1 MSSVNMVLFEP
12 EIPQNTGNIMRT
24 CVATNTILH
33 LIEPLGFKLD
43 DNHMRRSGVNY
54 LQYLDIRVYKNFD
67 EFITKNIK
75 NNPNAEMY
83 FLSRYGK
90 HSIYEVDA
98 KDNNKDYFLIL
109 GKESTGIPKEIL
121 KKYLDRCIRLPMT
134 DKVRALNVSNVAAIM
149 IYEVYRQL
157 GFPNMYEL
165 EPSEDKEG
173 FKGADWL
180 EK

>member
-1 MSSVNMVLFEP
+1 MASVNMVLFEP

-24 CVATNTILH
+24 CVATNTVLH

-54 LQYLDIRVYKNFD
+54 AKYLKICVYKNFD
-67 EFITKNIK
+67 EFIEKNIL
-75 NNPNAEMY
+75 NNEKAEMY

-90 HSIYEVDA
+90 HHIYDVKAD
-98 KDNNKDYFLIL
+98 DQDKDYFLIL

-121 KKYLDRCIRLPMT
+121 KNYLDRCIRLPMT

-149 IYEVYRQL
+149 IYEVWRQL
-157 GFPNMYEL
+157 GFPNMYEY
-165 EPSEDKEG
+165 EPDASKDG

>member
-1 MSSVNMVLFEP
+1 MASVNMVLFEP

-24 CVATNTILH
+24 CVATNAILH

-54 LQYLDIRVYKNFD
+54 LQYLDIRIYKNFD
-67 EFITKNIK
+67 DFLNKNIK
-75 NNPNAEMY
+75 NNKNAEMY

-90 HSIYEVDA
+90 HSIYEVDT
-98 KDNNKDYFLIL
+98 KDTEKDYFYL
-109 GKESTGIPKEIL
+109 GKESTGITKEII

-157 GFPNMYEL
+157 GFPNMFEF
-165 EPSEDKEG
+165 EPDASKEG